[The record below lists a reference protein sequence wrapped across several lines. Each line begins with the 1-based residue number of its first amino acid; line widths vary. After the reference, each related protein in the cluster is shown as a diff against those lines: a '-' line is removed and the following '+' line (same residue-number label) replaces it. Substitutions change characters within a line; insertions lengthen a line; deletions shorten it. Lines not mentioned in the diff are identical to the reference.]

1 MLPDI
6 HLLTVKGV
14 LFNNGAVI
22 GNQVLDVNDCLIPVV
37 LTLVMLAEMLKLSAG
52 LKFVGLVK
60 TNWKLKENSGLTLSI
75 KNPFKSISSSPAF
88 AFHVAFTRESFKVL
102 SSIKKEVTPEP
113 WKPERPRKVTVGEQ
127 ILKMLALLTKET
139 DKRLSSHGHGED

>member
-60 TNWKLKENSGLTLSI
+60 TNWKLKENSGLT
-75 KNPFKSISSSPAF
+75 
-88 AFHVAFTRESFKVL
+88 
-102 SSIKKEVTPEP
+102 
-113 WKPERPRKVTVGEQ
+113 
-127 ILKMLALLTKET
+127 
-139 DKRLSSHGHGED
+139 